1 MTISNTLAARL
12 SDPTLVRETPY
23 LGGEWLAGQGG
34 DSFDVINPA
43 SGEVLATLPEVSRQA
58 TASAIEVASRAQAAW
73 AAQTGKERGAI
84 LRRWHDLVIANA
96 DDLAAILTAEMG
108 KPLRESR
115 AEIIYGASYIEWFAE
130 EAKRVYG
137 DVVPGH
143 QRDKRIVLLRQPV
156 GVVGAITPWN
166 FPNAM
171 VARKVAPALAAGC
184 AIVLKPAA
192 QTPLSAL
199 ALAVLAERAGLPAGL
214 FSVVTTTRS
223 SEFGLEVC
231 DNPTVRKLTF
241 TGSTQVGRLLMA
253 QAAPQIKKLSL
264 ELGGNAPFIVFND
277 ADVDAAV
284 EGALVAKFRNAGQT
298 CVCANRLYVHEAVY
312 DAFSTRLAAR
322 VAQFTVGDGYDP
334 ATDIGPL
341 IDDRAVAKVD
351 EHIQDALALGAEL
364 LTGKLPDRHG
374 RFVAPMVLAGV
385 TQSMRVAREETFGP
399 LAPIFRFSDV
409 DDVIAQANATEFG
422 LAAYFYARDVSKV
435 WKVAEALEYGM
446 VGINTGLIS
455 TELAPFGGIKQSGF
469 GREGSKY
476 GMDDY
481 LDMKYLCFS
490 I

>member
-12 SDPTLVRETPY
+12 SDATLVREAPY

-58 TASAIEVASRAQAAW
+58 TASAIEAARRAQAAW

-84 LRRWHDLVIANA
+84 LRRWHDLVIASA

-108 KPLRESR
+108 KPLRESH

-214 FSVVTTTRS
+214 LSVVTTTRS

-312 DAFSTRLAAR
+312 DTFSTRLAAR
-322 VAQFTVGDGYDP
+322 VAQLTVGDGYDP

-364 LTGKLPDRHG
+364 LTGKLPEGHG